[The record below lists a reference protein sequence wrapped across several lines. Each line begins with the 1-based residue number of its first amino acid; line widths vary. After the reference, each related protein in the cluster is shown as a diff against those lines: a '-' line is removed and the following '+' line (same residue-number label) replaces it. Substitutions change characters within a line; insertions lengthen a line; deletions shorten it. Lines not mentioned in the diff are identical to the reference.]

1 MSIEGSW
8 NCMWGTSTHLHC
20 QLQGEV
26 ESNAEHSFVPSTH
39 NPACPPPS
47 PLHGF
52 IQAIV
57 TQLWGEGLFSVYSYI
72 QFLDKDLILSMLN
85 SFRTLTI
92 ARNWPARLKHWVNN
106 SHTQTLHYTGR
117 KEKRAYALTLQT
129 KINQNTWTER
139 NTSTPYIL
147 AHAHVIHA
155 VYSKNRTGPCID
167 PL

>member
-57 TQLWGEGLFSVYSYI
+57 AQLWREGLFSVYSYI

-85 SFRTLTI
+85 SFQTLTI

-117 KEKRAYALTLQT
+117 KEKRAYMHWPSKQKST
-129 KINQNTWTER
+129 K
-139 NTSTPYIL
+139 TPEQRGTPPHHISL
-147 AHAHVIHA
+147 HM
-155 VYSKNRTGPCID
+155 PM
-167 PL
+167 